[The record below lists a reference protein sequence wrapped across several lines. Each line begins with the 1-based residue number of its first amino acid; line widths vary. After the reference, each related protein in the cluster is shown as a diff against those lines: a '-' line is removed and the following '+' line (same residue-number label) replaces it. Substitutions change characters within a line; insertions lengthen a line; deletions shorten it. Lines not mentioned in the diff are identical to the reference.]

1 MLPTLPRYILLLF
14 VRGRRHCILDVLD
27 VCSVSVVAH
36 ASIPCRRSV
45 FIVVCVCVSYFV
57 RAAHVCVCVVVYV
70 CFCVSRRLRH
80 CILDVC
86 QCQCR
91 RPCQYSVSS
100 FSIQCRLCLRQLLR
114 LRCPRLRLRLRLRL
128 LLRHPSPASVLKPG
142 ATPCTPAGFL
152 RFLSHRVGPM

>member
-1 MLPTLPRYILLLF
+1 MGRFILGHSAQPLIPANPGRSPRPHSALVWIYLPVGDTILASLTDRLPSPSGTSMLPTLPRYILLLF
-14 VRGRRHCILDVLD
+14 VSGR
-27 VCSVSVVAH
+27 
-36 ASIPCRRSV
+36 
-45 FIVVCVCVSYFV
+45 
-57 RAAHVCVCVVVYV
+57 
-70 CFCVSRRLRH
+70 RH

-142 ATPCTPAGFL
+142 ATPCTPAGFP
-152 RFLSHRVGPM
+152 RFLSHRFGPM